1 LNLSSPIIQLQI
13 EDLQLSTMIL
23 LLGIGGGDGSI
34 GGSIPISSNFS
45 RLRLGLASLQFGNQ
59 FVDAVQGILRGL
71 SSGSGGG
78 SA

>member
-13 EDLQLSTMIL
+13 DDLQLSIL
-23 LLGIGGGDGSI
+23 GFRIGGGDSSI
-34 GGSIPISSNFS
+34 RGGIPISSNFS
-45 RLRLGLASLQFGNQ
+45 RLRLGLASLQLGDQ
-59 FVDAVQGILRGL
+59 FVNAVQGILGGL